1 VTAERQHATFDQ
13 VAPDELRRLAE
24 VLHRVHK
31 LVAGMSGLDSLLER
45 IMEEGKAVAHAEAA
59 SLMLFDE
66 ERQELYFHV
75 ALGEQG
81 DQQALKR
88 EVRLKLGQ
96 GLAGAA
102 AAQREAVN
110 VADVSSDDRFFADA
124 DALTHFQTRS
134 ILAVPLLDHDEL
146 IGVLEVLNK
155 KTGDA
160 FSEADLRVM
169 EIFSS
174 LAATAVSNARLI
186 EENVRAERLAAIGEA
201 VAGLSHFAKN
211 IITGMGGSMDLIDQ
225 AVARGDAEAMSRAWP
240 LVKRSM
246 LRITSLVEDM
256 LAYSKPREPLRIA
269 CRVDA
274 VVTEAVDAYRETL
287 ARRGIDLTV
296 DLTGLSGTAWLD
308 PDQLL
313 RCLLN
318 LLSNAVEAVPS
329 KGGHIWVGG
338 REQPGGHVE
347 VEVADNGPGIPEDIR
362 EKVLVPFFSTKGS
375 QGTGLG
381 LAVTA
386 KVVQEHGGRIELVPR
401 EEGGTRVLLL
411 FPRESKE

>member
-1 VTAERQHATFDQ
+1 MFDQ

-31 LVAGMSGLDSLLER
+31 LVAGMAGLDRLLER

-66 ERQELYFHV
+66 EREELYFHV
-75 ALGEQG
+75 ALGERG

-96 GLAGAA
+96 GLAGTAA
-102 AAQREAVN
+102 LQREAVN
-110 VADVSSDDRFFADA
+110 VADVSTDDRFYSEADS
-124 DALTHFQTRS
+124 LTQFTTRS
-134 ILAVPLLDHDEL
+134 ILAVPLLDHDRL
-146 IGVLEVLNK
+146 VGVLEVLNK
-155 KTGDA
+155 KTGEP

-174 LAATAVSNARLI
+174 LAATAITNARLI
-186 EENVRAERLAAIGEA
+186 EENLRSERLAAIGEA

-225 AVARGDAEAMSRAWP
+225 ALARGDAAAIERAWP

-246 LRITSLVEDM
+246 LRISSLVEDM
-256 LAYSKPREPLRIA
+256 LAYSKPREPVRIA
-269 CRVDA
+269 CNVRA
-274 VVTEAVDAYRETL
+274 VVDEAVESYRETL
-287 ARRGIDLTV
+287 ARRGVALDLAL
-296 DLTGLSGTAWLD
+296 DELAATAWLD

-318 LLSNAVEAVPS
+318 LLSNAVDAVPS
-329 KGGHIWVGG
+329 QDG
-338 REQPGGHVE
+338 RIRVSGCEQPGGFVE
-347 VEVADNGPGIPEDIR
+347 FQVSDNGPGVPEDLR
-362 EKVLVPFFSTKGS
+362 EKVLVPFFSTKGTR
-375 QGTGLG
+375 GTGLG

-386 KVVQEHGGRIELVPR
+386 KIVQEHGGRIEIGSAA
-401 EEGGTRVLLL
+401 EGGASMRLL
-411 FPRESKE
+411 FPKSPRQ